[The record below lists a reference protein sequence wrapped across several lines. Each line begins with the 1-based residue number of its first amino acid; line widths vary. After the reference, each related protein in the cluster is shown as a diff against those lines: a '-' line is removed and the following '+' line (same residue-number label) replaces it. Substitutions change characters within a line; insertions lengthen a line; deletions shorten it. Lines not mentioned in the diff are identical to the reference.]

1 MSIRLRQLV
10 REGRNQRWSVVR
22 ANTGWLVSGPNGFS
36 IVGACRET
44 HEDAIILATILERG
58 FAGMSREYRKQSRVP
73 QIAPTHGQERPKPAN
88 VGTGEGTGLE
98 GALIGA
104 RETKPERPREGE

>member
-10 REGRNQRWSVVR
+10 REGRNRRWSVVR

-44 HEDAIILATILERG
+44 HEDAITLATILERG

-73 QIAPTHGQERPKPAN
+73 TSTPPTERP
-88 VGTGEGTGLE
+88 TG
-98 GALIGA
+98 
-104 RETKPERPREGE
+104 KDQP